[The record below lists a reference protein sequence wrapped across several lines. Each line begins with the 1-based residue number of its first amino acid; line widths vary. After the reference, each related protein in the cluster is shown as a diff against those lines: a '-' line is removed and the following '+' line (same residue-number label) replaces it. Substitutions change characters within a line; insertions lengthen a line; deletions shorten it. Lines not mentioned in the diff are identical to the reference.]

1 VELTYFNLQM
11 IESRSLLMG
20 CVSGAISDILPA
32 KTIVDNM
39 VNECVAILNAA
50 PKQFVVQ
57 ARM

>member
-1 VELTYFNLQM
+1 M